1 MREKVSTMN
10 DVNQRGCY
18 FCHIGFFFPLFGITT
33 ALSCV
38 DLMAGTRAL
47 RPSDCSTHTGLWK
60 PAPPRSV
67 VLLDASLVSSLP
79 SFPPPPSRKVQSRWG
94 PGLCAHA
101 LVSTHPRPGL
111 WDWTQSSRQ
120 AAFNLRLQMVCNVVI
135 PTHQLV
141 MGEGTRI
148 CDPQGT
154 AGLRPRGSPGKGS
167 IPTWRWAWNGSGPFR

>member
-1 MREKVSTMN
+1 MN

-38 DLMAGTRAL
+38 NLMAGTRAL

-148 CDPQGT
+148 CDPLGT

-167 IPTWRWAWNGSGPFR
+167 VPTWRWAWNGSGPFR